1 MEPRNAERLTKRQH
15 DVMLLLT
22 TGAQDK
28 EIAATL
34 GCGLKRVKQH
44 TSDCYGRLGVRNRVQ
59 AAVRGRPPGPCP
71 SRPREGPGQV
81 QKPSRGA
88 GRRR

>member
-1 MEPRNAERLTKRQH
+1 MDPRNAERLTKRQH

-59 AAVRGRPPGPCP
+59 AAVLYWRFL
-71 SRPREGPGQV
+71 EGVKVEKQ
-81 QKPSRGA
+81 A
-88 GRRR
+88 A